1 MSIQVIHFNYILSL
15 LNDIHFSQDNFFS
28 DLCVCVCVCV
38 YSIWSHSFLQREW
51 EQSTSTRTMW
61 RHHMQWSGKLQKSLD
76 RVSRSLSPS
85 IYTSNIKYFIF
96 NETFTLPL
104 KALCKVAS
112 ATIFLIV
119 RRRNTMNDVRV
130 IVTAAMMASPCVVL
144 MAKSTK
150 TSARWR
156 CPPAGMA
163 HGSSRCP
170 SATAHRVSSATSL
183 RIYSLHALTKSPLPC
198 DLEPGATLPRPFKMK
213 LCSLHN

>member
-1 MSIQVIHFNYILSL
+1 MKWKAPEITGQ
-15 LNDIHFSQDNFFS
+15 
-28 DLCVCVCVCV
+28 
-38 YSIWSHSFLQREW
+38 
-51 EQSTSTRTMW
+51 
-61 RHHMQWSGKLQKSLD
+61 
-76 RVSRSLSPS
+76 VSRSLSPS

-96 NETFTLPL
+96 NETFTLPF

-119 RRRNTMNDVRV
+119 RRRSTMNDVRV
-130 IVTAAMMASPCVVL
+130 IVTAAMMASRCVVL

-183 RIYSLHALTKSPLPC
+183 WIYSLHVLTKSSFITQLINNAKGP
-198 DLEPGATLPRPFKMK
+198 K
-213 LCSLHN
+213 LCKPVRFHYKTCFRKDLCRVILNQVLPFLDTFKWSHAHCIIRDTSFPSFSRG

>member
-1 MSIQVIHFNYILSL
+1 MKWKAPAI
-15 LNDIHFSQDNFFS
+15 
-28 DLCVCVCVCV
+28 
-38 YSIWSHSFLQREW
+38 
-51 EQSTSTRTMW
+51 T
-61 RHHMQWSGKLQKSLD
+61 G
-76 RVSRSLSPS
+76 RVSTSLSPS

-112 ATIFLIV
+112 ATIYLIV
-119 RRRNTMNDVRV
+119 RRRNTTSDVRV

-183 RIYSLHALTKSPLPC
+183 RIYSLDVLTKSS
-198 DLEPGATLPRPFKMK
+198 F
-213 LCSLHN
+213 LHNFKDPSFVNPYCFITKLVFAKIYQGCYFSV